1 MAPLADGLGVVGTVP
16 VVPAGQMVQRA
27 DGAAA
32 VVVVAAVAHVAA
44 AALKRVAPMEA
55 TVREGGPSLVATDGR
70 AACVARGD
78 TALRSHQPWSTGAT
92 APCNRP
98 AVGVAFASGLSHCHY
113 PTRCHPQPLRSRL
126 GFWSARTRALR
137 SGSPGGTVPLR
148 RLQRRSH
155 RGPRHIP
162 AVQRCDNVQRCDKQR
177 ARPHADCAVS
187 SEASLHCREPA
198 PGFWVGLG
206 VGRRVRARVRA
217 RVWATLCL
225 PRSKSSTT
233 ACIPFS
239 SACCVRPVMVT
250 VVPIG

>member
-1 MAPLADGLGVVGTVP
+1 MATLADGLGVVGTVL
-16 VVPAGQMVQRA
+16 VVAAGQMARRA

-44 AALKRVAPMEA
+44 AALKRVVPWESV
-55 TVREGGPSLVATDGR
+55 VREGGPSLVATDGR
-70 AACVARGD
+70 VACVARGD

-98 AVGVAFASGLSHCHY
+98 AVDVAFASDLSHCRY

-126 GFWSARTRALR
+126 SFWSARTRALR
-137 SGSPGGTVPLR
+137 NDSPGGTGPLR

-155 RGPRHIP
+155 RGLCRIP
-162 AVQRCDNVQRCDKQR
+162 AVQPCDKQR
-177 ARPHADCAVS
+177 ARPQADCAVS
-187 SEASLHCREPA
+187 SEASLHCRGPA
-198 PGFWVGLG
+198 PGFCVGLG

-225 PRSKSSTT
+225 P
-233 ACIPFS
+233 
-239 SACCVRPVMVT
+239 
-250 VVPIG
+250 